1 MSHCTVYAITNQICD
16 DVFLTN
22 LWETLHYQVSDMKR
36 LPNHKGSISNSLCVF
51 TVHNTDLVIAES
63 RLYVKGKSTPGGAAL

>member
-1 MSHCTVYAITNQICD
+1 
-16 DVFLTN
+16 
-22 LWETLHYQVSDMKR
+22 MKR

-51 TVHNTDLVIAES
+51 TVHNIDLVIAES